1 MQQSELKGSINLMAI
16 ADILQ
21 WINQGGKTG
30 LLRMQ
35 GRRFQKT
42 IYFREGNIIAT
53 GSTNPKEY
61 LGQFLIS
68 YGKITEEGLK
78 SVLEAQEK
86 SDLML
91 GKILV
96 DEGILTLTE
105 MKMFLKLKAE
115 ESLYD
120 IFLWDEGDFEFM
132 EDLQI
137 EKELIEINLN
147 VTSVILEG
155 VRRVDEW
162 KRIREIIPDGTYVP
176 VIKTDM
182 VIEALPLST
191 NLTKLL
197 RAVNG
202 RKSVDDISME
212 FRSSNFIVFK
222 NLFECYQN
230 GYIRLKQPRK
240 IIQETMEEDVNRKI
254 DALMQQS
261 LMEAWTL
268 GQTFLEKYPESE
280 MVQKKMAG
288 IRQKADDV
296 TRRGIGIPVLDVPLS
311 DLTNTDLS
319 PEEGFLVSRINAK
332 WDINAIIKISPIP
345 EDRARI
351 IFADLLVKG
360 VLTFDDAS
368 NASG

>member
-30 LLRMQ
+30 MLRMQ

-78 SVLEAQEK
+78 SVLETQEK

-162 KRIREIIPDGTYVP
+162 KRIRDVIPDGTYVP
-176 VIKTDM
+176 VVRTDM

-202 RKSVDDISME
+202 RKSVDDITME
-212 FRSSNFIVFK
+212 FRSSNFVVFK

-230 GYIRLKQPRK
+230 GYIRLKQPRR
-240 IIQETMEEDVNRKI
+240 IMQETMEEDVTRKI
-254 DALMQQS
+254 DALIQHS
-261 LMEAWTL
+261 LMEGWTL
-268 GQTFLEKYPESE
+268 GETFLEKYPDSE
-280 MVQKKMAG
+280 MVQKKLAD

-296 TRRGIGIPVLDVPLS
+296 TRRGIGIPVLDIPLS
-311 DLTNTDLS
+311 DLTNSDLS
-319 PEEGFLVSRINAK
+319 PEEGFLVSRINSK

-368 NASG
+368 HASG